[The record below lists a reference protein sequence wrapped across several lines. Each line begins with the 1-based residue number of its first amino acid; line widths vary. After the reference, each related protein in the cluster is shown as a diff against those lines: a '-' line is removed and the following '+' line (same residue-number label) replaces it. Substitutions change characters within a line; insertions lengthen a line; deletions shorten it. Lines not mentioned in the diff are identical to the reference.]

1 MRRAPSPI
9 ARVMSDDDGMASP
22 SNSEPRAAWGK
33 AAPRCAAGGH
43 PHALTGTIDVEDL
56 LDVIFRDF
64 CLGK

>member
-1 MRRAPSPI
+1 MMTAWLLPRI
-9 ARVMSDDDGMASP
+9 ASR
-22 SNSEPRAAWGK
+22 EPPGGK